1 MAVDGGRGVGPK
13 DPKVVGG
20 TGPRNPVVSMAVG
33 GGRGVGPKDPMVV
46 TLAFTSGSA
55 SRADV
60 GLDVAGMW
68 RGCGRDAGGDVAW
81 MLGAMWPA
89 MCPPYRRLNG
99 DFTRISNSHPR
110 SNPL

>member
-1 MAVDGGRGVGPK
+1 MSARRRLHAVHVSKWR
-13 DPKVVGG
+13 
-20 TGPRNPVVSMAVG
+20 PRVTDLSFYILI
-33 GGRGVGPKDPMVV
+33 